1 MAHLGSIQSAL
12 KIKARR
18 QSSVRLHA
26 GSLASSIQVPRG
38 CKMSDFE
45 SLDTEAEYIA
55 FSRRI
60 QNPPTVG
67 VIWHVAVIEDQLAFL
82 ECNVSD
88 TKRWIG

>member
-1 MAHLGSIQSAL
+1 
-12 KIKARR
+12 
-18 QSSVRLHA
+18 
-26 GSLASSIQVPRG
+26 
-38 CKMSDFE
+38 MSDFE

-67 VIWHVAVIEDQLAFL
+67 VIWRVAVIEDQLAFL